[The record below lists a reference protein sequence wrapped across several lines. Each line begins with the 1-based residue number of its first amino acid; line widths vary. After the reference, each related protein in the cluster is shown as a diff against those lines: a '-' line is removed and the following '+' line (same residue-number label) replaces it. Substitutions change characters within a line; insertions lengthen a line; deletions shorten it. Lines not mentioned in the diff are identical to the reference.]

1 MTTILLI
8 LGLLLMVGGGYL
20 IVRSLL
26 LYWKDL
32 VTKGQVI
39 DFRIG
44 QESKKG
50 KDGLPVTIQ
59 IYYPIFKYEFG
70 DQEYVKESK
79 VGVKDQY
86 KYEKGG
92 DIDIVID
99 EKHPENAKV
108 TDMINLYFI
117 PALISLVGMVFVIL
131 SLVV

>member
-1 MTTILLI
+1 ML
-8 LGLLLMVGGGYL
+8 
-20 IVRSLL
+20 
-26 LYWKDL
+26 
-32 VTKGQVI
+32 
-39 DFRIG
+39 
-44 QESKKG
+44 
-50 KDGLPVTIQ
+50 Q

-108 TDMINLYFI
+108 ISIINLYFI
-117 PALISLVGMVFVIL
+117 SALISLAGMFFVIL
-131 SLVV
+131 AFIV

>member
-44 QESKKG
+44 QESKKR

-59 IYYPIFKYEFG
+59 IYYPIF
-70 DQEYVKESK
+70 
-79 VGVKDQY
+79 

-108 TDMINLYFI
+108 AGMINLYFI
-117 PALISLVGMVFVIL
+117 PALISLVGIVFVIL
-131 SLVV
+131 ALVV